1 MISALF
7 DGGDR
12 WTSQRLT
19 SRRRSVLDG
28 LADAAAWGNG
38 VPVWAAIAALVA
50 SRGRRGRAVAARAA
64 ASYGAASAASNLM
77 VKQVVDRQRPG
88 PIGRRGPA
96 KPTSAF
102 PSSHAATAAAFSV
115 SVACDWPAAGAPL
128 LVVAT
133 VVAGSRVYA
142 RQHRIGDVLGG
153 IGLGLVVAL
162 AVRRLAPADGR
173 ADHDG
178 EWTAVRT

>member
-1 MISALF
+1 MIGALF
-7 DGGDR
+7 EGGDR
-12 WTSQRLT
+12 WTSLRLT
-19 SRRRSVLDG
+19 STRRPVLDA

-38 VPVWAAIAALVA
+38 VPVWASIAALLA

-77 VKQVVDRQRPG
+77 VKLVVDRRRPG
-88 PIGRRGPA
+88 PVGRRGPA

-128 LVVAT
+128 LVVAAA
-133 VVAGSRVYA
+133 VAGSRVYA
-142 RQHRIGDVLGG
+142 RQHRIGDVVGG
-153 IGLGLVVAL
+153 LGLGLVVAL
-162 AVRRLAPADGR
+162 AVHRLVPADGR
-173 ADHDG
+173 AGDDG
-178 EWTAVRT
+178 ERMAVRF